1 MDGEEHDDR
10 RVTRRSND
18 ECRRL
23 ARETKAHF
31 ELGRTWPVKFDRVFR
46 RGKIMTVRG
55 EMPLS
60 YRVVDNSILG
70 LKDAT
75 TEVVDGSIV
84 ITVKQIIDS
93 QARWG
98 EGRAR
103 MTLAHELRHAVMHA
117 TAGAVDNRAT
127 GATGTTT
134 VSKLNAAESAEH
146 QAKVFASAFL
156 IDDLRAAELSTPLE
170 IAEEFLVSLSAAEI
184 CFERIQADR
193 GKAAAADR
201 VQQANRDFQALMRLR
216 ELEEKE
222 KNKKEKKNRYLDARC
237 SACTL
242 STLIQLGTKVAC
254 ETCGYVGDH
263 PDDG

>member
-23 ARETKAHF
+23 ARETKVYF
-31 ELGRTWPVKFDRVFR
+31 ELGRTWPVNFDRVFS
-46 RGKIMTVRG
+46 RGRVMTVRG

-75 TEVVDGSIV
+75 TEVIDGSIV
-84 ITVKQIIDS
+84 ITVKQVIDS
-93 QARWG
+93 QARFG
-98 EGRAR
+98 VDRAR
-103 MTLAHELRHAVMHA
+103 MTLAHELGHAVMHA
-117 TAGAVDNRAT
+117 TPGAVDNRAT

-193 GKAAAADR
+193 EKAAAAER
-201 VQQANRDFQALMRLR
+201 IQQANKDFQALMRR
-216 ELEEKE
+216 KEEEEKE
-222 KNKKEKKNRYLDARC
+222 KNKREKKKKYLDARC
-237 SACTL
+237 VCSFF
-242 STLIQLGTKVAC
+242 TLIQLGTKVAC